1 MVEPGSPEIFTMDA
15 EKAMTE
21 EKRKTWKAPE
31 LRQIAADLTAVAG
44 PRFAPGDGNS
54 GSGKSF
60 VPPGS

>member
-1 MVEPGSPEIFTMDA
+1 MDA

>member
-1 MVEPGSPEIFTMDA
+1 MNA
-15 EKAMTE
+15 EKATAA
-21 EKRKTWKAPE
+21 KTRKTWEAPE

>member
-1 MVEPGSPEIFTMDA
+1 MSADEATA
-15 EKAMTE
+15 AKLR
-21 EKRKTWKAPE
+21 KRWEAPE

-60 VPPGS
+60 IPPGS